1 MGRKNGKTALASAIE
16 LDLLI
21 NDDEGA
27 PEVYNVATAHDQ
39 AAKGFNNAWR
49 MVMTS
54 PALAKHVRKRV
65 SDLYCGLNMGS
76 IKRFPPTRTTLT
88 AWTSQ
93 ALSLTSS
100 QPCETATSTT

>member
-39 AAKGFNNAWR
+39 GDEGLQQRLANGDDIACAGKTRAKAR
-49 MVMTS
+49 ER
-54 PALAKHVRKRV
+54 PL
-65 SDLYCGLNMGS
+65 L
-76 IKRFPPTRTTLT
+76 
-88 AWTSQ
+88 
-93 ALSLTSS
+93 
-100 QPCETATSTT
+100 